1 MSPAAPHLD
10 RPSAWRGFSG
20 TEWFD
25 APLAAYT
32 SWRVGGPA
40 DRLYLPADAPDLG
53 LYLQTVPVSEPVFWL
68 GLGSN
73 LLVRDGG
80 IRGVVICTK
89 NRLRRIERLD
99 GARVFAQ
106 TGVPCAHIARFCAD
120 AGWEGGEFLAGI
132 PGTLG
137 GALAMNAGAFGG
149 ETWELVERLQ
159 TIDRHG
165 VCRWRSPAE
174 FTIGYRS
181 VIGLPVD
188 EWYVGAELSLR
199 MGDTA
204 VSRGKIRELLARR
217 ASTQPTNLPSC
228 GSTFRNPP
236 GDHAGRLIEACGLKG
251 FQIGGAQVSPKHA
264 NFIVNLGHASADDI
278 ERVLLH
284 VRSEVSRQ
292 CGVNLHPEVRIV
304 GESLTTREVA
314 T

>member
-1 MSPAAPHLD
+1 
-10 RPSAWRGFSG
+10 
-20 TEWFD
+20 
-25 APLAAYT
+25 
-32 SWRVGGPA
+32 
-40 DRLYLPADAPDLG
+40 
-53 LYLQTVPVSEPVFWL
+53 
-68 GLGSN
+68 
-73 LLVRDGG
+73 
-80 IRGVVICTK
+80 
-89 NRLRRIERLD
+89 
-99 GARVFAQ
+99 
-106 TGVPCAHIARFCAD
+106 
-120 AGWEGGEFLAGI
+120 
-132 PGTLG
+132 
-137 GALAMNAGAFGG
+137 
-149 ETWELVERLQ
+149 
-159 TIDRHG
+159 
-165 VCRWRSPAE
+165 
-174 FTIGYRS
+174 

-217 ASTQPTNLPSC
+217 ASSQPTNLPSC